1 MTGDTPLGGPP
12 HLVLALD
19 RGDAGTLLGV
29 LAWVIGGL
37 EIMRDRAEAVGEP
50 ALAEMHAELV
60 PRLEALLST
69 MNAARRRSP
78 LLAAG
83 ELEPEVEAAY
93 AEVRRAFEAWIE
105 LTAFDTAQAA
115 IADRAE
121 AATEGDESSEDQ

>member
-1 MTGDTPLGGPP
+1 MTRDTPLGGPP

-19 RGDAGTLLGV
+19 RGEAGTLLGV

-69 MNAARRRSP
+69 MNAARQRSP
-78 LLAAG
+78 LLAGG

-115 IADRAE
+115 IADRAG
-121 AATEGDESSEDQ
+121 AAAEEGTPSDDQ